1 MMWEKG
7 KMKSDIK
14 RLLVQIIV
22 LFALVVGAPMFIWCL
37 NSLPDH
43 DTPEADRAK
52 RYSYE
57 KMLGIEEAAASEG
70 IDRPV
75 FLAWEMEDFDANG
88 DARRASGAVD
98 ADEAAAR
105 KTAGA
110 SQQRFEAILKEGMYV
125 EPWTVDPDAY
135 TRIMRIDKLLS
146 AAQRRMARVRFSGG
160 EQYAKTRGDYRGVP
174 IASIEA
180 QVYEHY
186 LTLVYV
192 TDASHNQRLY
202 YSEDRD
208 VADGIVNFVRAYR
221 NRSAD

>member
-14 RLLVQIIV
+14 RLVAQIIV
-22 LFALVVGAPMFIWCL
+22 LFALVVGPPIFIWCL

-43 DTPEADRAK
+43 DMPETDRA
-52 RYSYE
+52 RIYSYE
-57 KMLGIEEAAASEG
+57 RMLGIEESTPSEHT
-70 IDRPV
+70 DWPV
-75 FLAWEMEDFDANG
+75 FLTWEMEDFDANG
-88 DARRASGAVD
+88 DARRISGAVD
-98 ADEAAAR
+98 AEEAAAR

-110 SQQRFEAILKEGMYV
+110 SQQRFEAILKEGVYV

-146 AAQRRMARVRFSGG
+146 AAQRRTARVRFSGG
-160 EQYAKTRGDYRGVP
+160 EQYAKMRGDYRGVRV
-174 IASIEA
+174 ASIEA